1 MVRGFAVLTDKFS
14 LTTVKLEKTARPLFA
29 KSILE
34 HQKQYQLED
43 KELEYRMFTAGSDM
57 ISSSLQHLL
66 I

>member
-1 MVRGFAVLTDKFS
+1 MFS
-14 LTTVKLEKTARPLFA
+14 LTTVKREKTARPLFA

-43 KELEYRMFTAGSDM
+43 KELGYRMFTAGSDM